1 MKVMNNSNKNIEV
14 EERNKKRGLYFSIG
28 VHVVLFLI
36 ALLPLMTYPDPPPE
50 KEGILVNFGAP
61 DQGQGQDAPQ
71 TQKSD
76 EISPEPP
83 VEEVEPEPEPEPEV
97 EQTEESEA
105 SRLKPEEKILT
116 AEDSEVKIKEQAE
129 KAKQQSEAQRK
140 AEAEAMRKK
149 EEEAE
154 RKRKQEEYEASK
166 SGFSEAFKGSGK
178 GSTDKPGSEGDTK
191 GDPDAEKLK
200 GISTGKGKI
209 GGGLSDRGVAF
220 EPAIR
225 DQTQKAGRVVIK
237 VCVDA
242 NGNVTSADYTQRGST
257 TTDSELRRIAESAA
271 RKFRFTEGEL
281 DRQCGTITIDF
292 RLQ

>member
-1 MKVMNNSNKNIEV
+1 MNNSNENLEV

-28 VHVVLFLI
+28 VHVILFLI

-61 DQGQGQDAPQ
+61 DQGSGADAPQ
-71 TQKSD
+71 TQKN
-76 EISPEPP
+76 EEQIPEPP
-83 VEEVEPEPEPEPEV
+83 VEEIEPEPEPVEEKV
-97 EQTEESEA
+97 EQSEA

-116 AEDSEVKIKEQAE
+116 EEDSDVKIKKQAE
-129 KAKQQSEAQRK
+129 RARQQSEAQKK
-140 AEAEAMRKK
+140 AEAEAIRQKQ
-149 EEEAE
+149 EEAE
-154 RKRKQEEYEASK
+154 RKRKQKEYEESK
-166 SGFSEAFKGSGK
+166 SSFSEAFKGSGK
-178 GSTDKPGSEGDTK
+178 GSTNKPGSEGDPK

-200 GISTGKGKI
+200 GITSGKGKV
-209 GGGLSDRGVAF
+209 GGGLSDRGVAY

-237 VCVDA
+237 VCVNS
-242 NGNVTSADYTQRGST
+242 NGDVISADYTQRGST
-257 TTDSELRRIAESAA
+257 TTDSDLRRIAENAA
-271 RKFRFTEGEL
+271 KKFRFTEGEL

>member
-1 MKVMNNSNKNIEV
+1 MKNSKKEGEIE
-14 EERNKKRGLYFSIG
+14 EQNKKKGLYFSIG
-28 VHVVLFLI
+28 VHVALLLI

-61 DQGQGQDAPQ
+61 DQGQGNDAPQ
-71 TQKSD
+71 TVKKE

-83 VEEVEPEPEPEPEV
+83 AEDVKPEPEPEPEQ
-97 EQTEESEA
+97 EKIKESEA

-116 AEDSEVKIKEQAE
+116 ADDSEVKIKEQAE

-149 EEEAE
+149 QEEAE
-154 RKRKQEEYEASK
+154 KRRKQEEYEATK
-166 SGFSEAFKGSGK
+166 SGFSEAFKGQGK
-178 GSTDKPGSEGDTK
+178 GSTNKPGSEGDPQ

-209 GGGLSDRGVAF
+209 GGGLSDRGVAY

-225 DQTQKAGRVVIK
+225 DKTQKAGRVVIK

-242 NGNVTSADYTQRGST
+242 SGNVISADYTQKGST
-257 TTDSELRRIAESAA
+257 TTDSELRRIAENAA
-271 RKFRFTEGEL
+271 RKFRFTEGQM

>member
-1 MKVMNNSNKNIEV
+1 MDNSNQNLQV

-28 VHVVLFLI
+28 VHVILFLI

-61 DQGQGQDAPQ
+61 DQGSGADAPQ
-71 TQKSD
+71 TQKRQ
-76 EISPEPP
+76 EQNPETPM
-83 VEEVEPEPEPEPEV
+83 EEVEPEPEQEV
-97 EQTEESEA
+97 EKVEQSEA

-116 AEDSEVKIKEQAE
+116 EEESDVKVKKQAE
-129 KAKQQSEAQRK
+129 KARQQSEAQKK
-140 AEAEAMRKK
+140 AEAEAIRQ
-149 EEEAE
+149 
-154 RKRKQEEYEASK
+154 KQEEAAQKQKQKEYEESK
-166 SGFSEAFKGSGK
+166 SSFSEAFKGSGK
-178 GSTDKPGSEGDTK
+178 GSTNKPGSEGDPN

-200 GISTGKGKI
+200 GISSGKGKI
-209 GGGLSDRGVAF
+209 GGGLSDRGVAY

-237 VCVDA
+237 VCV
-242 NGNVTSADYTQRGST
+242 NSKGNVISADYTQEGST
-257 TTDSELRRIAESAA
+257 TTDSDLRRIAENAA
-271 RKFRFTEGEL
+271 KKFRFTEGEL